1 MTLRSFHDNI
11 FRILDYWWYSATKS
25 FYVNTGTEYRGD
37 GVGDEVQANKKPSE
51 RKIKKLSKWKKEDR
65 VGTWQ
70 EKSNRNK

>member
-1 MTLRSFHDNI
+1 M
-11 FRILDYWWYSATKS
+11 
-25 FYVNTGTEYRGD
+25 NTGTEYRGD